1 VALIACCSAVV
12 AQPADTLV
20 QHNKFLPTGIRI
32 GTDILG
38 LARTAYDDTFDGWE
52 LNADVD
58 FYRYY
63 FVVDY
68 GYWARDY
75 VTDEG
80 FYSNG
85 GDYARIGVDVNFL
98 TKDPDKNMFFF
109 GMRYG
114 RSTFSEDLV
123 VAKID
128 PVWGPVSTTL
138 TNSNVNA
145 EWFELTT
152 GLRVKIWKVIWLGYT
167 ARLKFGLS
175 TDDTPDMLPHDVP
188 GYGRA
193 DQDSYWG
200 FNYQLFIRLPVRKS
214 TTIPLK

>member
-1 VALIACCSAVV
+1 MLLSGCGTASGYVA
-12 AQPADTLV
+12 

-63 FVVDY
+63 FAVDY

-75 VTDEG
+75 VTEEG

-85 GDYARIGVDVNFL
+85 GDYVRIGADVNFL

-114 RSTFSEDLV
+114 RSTFSEDLIV
-123 VAKID
+123 EKID
-128 PVWGPVSTTL
+128 PVWGPVNTTL

-145 EWFELTT
+145 QWFELTT

-167 ARLKFGLS
+167 ARLKFALS

-214 TTIPLK
+214 GPIPVK